1 MKVLVTGADGFIG
14 SHLAEELVRR
24 GHSVRALA
32 IYTSLGTRGWLDHA
46 DPALVGDMEIVTGD
60 VRDSQCMLDLAQG
73 CDAILHLAALIAI
86 PYSYRAP
93 ESYIDTNVKGTLNV
107 LKAAMSAGYRHVV
120 HTSTSEVYGTA
131 QHVPIDENHPLNAQ
145 SPYAATKVAADQL
158 ALSFHRSFE
167 LPVTVVR
174 PFNTYGPR
182 QSTRAVIPTIIT
194 QLAAGQSQ
202 ITLGSLQPTRDFTHV
217 SDTVEGF
224 ISAMESQAAV
234 GGVVNLGSGFEASIG
249 DTARIIAELM
259 GSKATVMEDSKR
271 LRPKASEVERLLAD
285 TRRAQELI
293 GWKPRYGHA
302 DGFKEGLKHTIAW
315 FSDPANLARYRVG
328 EYVI

>member
-1 MKVLVTGADGFIG
+1 LKILVTGTDGFIG

-24 GHSVRALA
+24 GHSVRALT

-46 DPALVGDMEIVTGD
+46 DPSLVREMDIATGD
-60 VRDSQCMLDLAQG
+60 VRDSQCMLDLAKG
-73 CDAILHLAALIAI
+73 CDAVLHLAALIAI

-93 ESYIDTNVKGTLNV
+93 ESYIDTNVKGTLNI
-107 LKAAMSAGYRHVV
+107 LKAAMSAGCQVI

-131 QHVPIDENHPLNAQ
+131 QYVPIDEKHPLNAQ

-202 ITLGSLQPTRDFTHV
+202 ITLGALQPTRDFTHV
-217 SDTVEGF
+217 SDTVDGF
-224 ISAMESQAAV
+224 ISAMETRAAV
-234 GGVVNLGSGFEASIG
+234 GEVINLGSGFEVSIGNTASI
-249 DTARIIAELM
+249 IAGLM
-259 GSKATVMEDSKR
+259 GSKATIAEDSKR

-285 TRRAQELI
+285 TRRAQNLI
-293 GWKPRYGHA
+293 GWKPRYSNA
-302 DGFKEGLKHTIAW
+302 DGFKEGLRHTIAW